1 MKSELTLLPAAM
13 CALYAALVVFGGCSN
28 AKEIEAEDVFGD
40 TLKVATIYGPASFFS
55 YRDTLMGYDYDFMEA
70 IAADHGKTV
79 RWIVAPSVDEAI
91 AMADAG
97 TVDIVAA
104 PIPEKDAAT
113 IYKDK
118 VTLCGPEMK
127 VDEVLVQPAGDTVL
141 VNIADLAGETIYVEK
156 DSKSEA
162 NLRRI
167 NADLDGR
174 INIVAVDADSIAVE
188 DMLAEVASGE
198 RGPVATDRETA
209 LINKAYHPELRL
221 TLSLSEPETTRWGV
235 AFGKDK
241 AALAVDTWCTGVE
254 PEKERGDILSKYLD
268 AQRVAPVAGAKF
280 DFDLRNGYASPY
292 DGLFKT
298 HAEGSR
304 WDWRLLAAQGFAE
317 SRFKPTA
324 KSWAGASGLMQIMP
338 ATGRQFGL
346 KKSEM
351 FNPDRSIETAVK
363 ILDYYDNMMAKKVP
377 DPQERIKFTLAS
389 YNAGA
394 GHVLDAI
401 KLAEKYGLDPTV
413 WDDNVEKGMLMKM
426 NKKYYRDPV
435 VRHGYSRGRETVDYV
450 DRIYAYYD
458 QVRSRIPRG
467 DTFETHPDLL

>member
-1 MKSELTLLPAAM
+1 M
-13 CALYAALVVFGGCSN
+13 
-28 AKEIEAEDVFGD
+28 
-40 TLKVATIYGPASFFS
+40 
-55 YRDTLMGYDYDFMEA
+55 
-70 IAADHGKTV
+70 
-79 RWIVAPSVDEAI
+79 
-91 AMADAG
+91 
-97 TVDIVAA
+97 
-104 PIPEKDAAT
+104 
-113 IYKDK
+113 
-118 VTLCGPEMK
+118 
-127 VDEVLVQPAGDTVL
+127 
-141 VNIADLAGETIYVEK
+141 
-156 DSKSEA
+156 
-162 NLRRI
+162 
-167 NADLDGR
+167 
-174 INIVAVDADSIAVE
+174 
-188 DMLAEVASGE
+188 
-198 RGPVATDRETA
+198 
-209 LINKAYHPELRL
+209 
-221 TLSLSEPETTRWGV
+221 
-235 AFGKDK
+235 
-241 AALAVDTWCTGVE
+241 
-254 PEKERGDILSKYLD
+254 
-268 AQRVAPVAGAKF
+268 APVAGAKF